1 MTYSIREASKLIIT
15 KEFYYGHLPL
25 GKGKGKSEEKIFY
38 ELMKYYKIMYKHIS
52 DDKTYNNKWM
62 VNWEVIRNYYPF
74 LINSFETIITN
85 NGYYQVRITEEG
97 IEMLRKFLY
106 EIEY

>member
-1 MTYSIREASKLIIT
+1 MSYSIREASKLIIT

-25 GKGKGKSEEKIFY
+25 GKGKKKSEEKIFY
-38 ELMKYYKIMYKHIS
+38 ELMNCYGIMYKCIS
-52 DDKTYNNKWM
+52 DDKTYNKKWM
-62 VNWEVIRNYYPF
+62 VDWEFVYKNYPF
-74 LINSFETIITN
+74 LLNSFESIITN

-106 EIEY
+106 EME